1 MIPGLLTFLL
11 TSFINGY
18 DCDELRVHIFCQ
30 NLARFGVF
38 PALLRILWDLKDCT
52 TQWENVLLFVFFFLD
67 VLKSGD
73 FMVTHSPSPEYILP
87 LAV

>member
-30 NLARFGVF
+30 NLARFWVF
-38 PALLRILWDLKDCT
+38 PALFRILWDLKDCT
-52 TQWENVLLFVFFFLD
+52 TQFENALLFVCFLD
-67 VLKSGD
+67 VLKSRD
-73 FMVTHSPSPEYILP
+73 FMVTHSPTPEYILP
-87 LAV
+87 LAI